1 MIVPISRNKEIEQYW
16 ADRENAQEIS
26 LKVIAWQ
33 EQQGQEGQNA
43 SMWGV
48 RLLLPPQRHP
58 RLEGEALGKR
68 VWVAQDGMQVR
79 RKESKSEYFQR
90 YNNVISSLPPTSSL
104 PPGSGPESTTSTG
117 SVTSETEE
125 WQVVMMMRM
134 MVAMVTM
141 MVQMPTSEPGEWRV
155 LTCSIIAWL
164 WHLTQ
169 QMGFEQPTFRVLPHR
184 RNTSSELS
192 PYFDLALFLFY
203 LFEMYWSNFCSQAKY
218 ERLVDAHK
226 RLQRNNICLEEKL
239 LKVAKPES
247 KSKQWCSKE

>member
-1 MIVPISRNKEIEQYW
+1 
-16 ADRENAQEIS
+16 
-26 LKVIAWQ
+26 
-33 EQQGQEGQNA
+33 
-43 SMWGV
+43 MWGV
-48 RLLLPPQRHP
+48 RLLLPPQRYP

-68 VWVAQDGMQVR
+68 VWVAQDGMQVPR
-79 RKESKSEYFQR
+79 NPNPNIFKHK
-90 YNNVISSLPPTSSL
+90 NNISSSLPPTSSL

-125 WQVVMMMRM
+125 WQVMMMRM
-134 MVAMVTM
+134 MVVMLMRQMLTSETEEWQVIMMRMMMVVMVVTI
-141 MVQMPTSEPGEWRV
+141 MVQMSCSEMSTSETEEWQV

-203 LFEMYWSNFCSQAKY
+203 LFEMYWSKFCSQAKY